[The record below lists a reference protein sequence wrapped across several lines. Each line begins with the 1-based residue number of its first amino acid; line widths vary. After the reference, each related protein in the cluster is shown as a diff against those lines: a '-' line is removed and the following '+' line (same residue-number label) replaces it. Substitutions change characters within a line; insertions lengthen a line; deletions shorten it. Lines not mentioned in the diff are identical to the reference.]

1 MKIEQNQ
8 TRFYITKKTRIDF
21 NMVTIDY
28 TKTKMK
34 KSVKMVYFFADWDN
48 NYQLKNDMYNE
59 CKKNGIFFDDIDCDT
74 DKGVQ
79 VSIKYGVKLCPY
91 IILQKDGDELWRGI
105 ANDFDA
111 SILKNLE

>member
-1 MKIEQNQ
+1 
-8 TRFYITKKTRIDF
+8 
-21 NMVTIDY
+21 
-28 TKTKMK
+28 MK

-74 DKGVQ
+74 EKGVQ

-91 IILQKDGDELWRGI
+91 IILQRDGDELWRGI